1 MKRFLGGLAIVV
13 LLGAG
18 IAAWYWHALPT
29 ERQSPPGNAKKGRSD
44 AAGGPVPVAVS
55 LVTSETV
62 PVYRTGIGNV
72 VALYNATIRAQVD
85 GRLVS
90 VDFVEGQDVKK
101 GGALARIDPTLYQ
114 AAYDQAVAKKAQ
126 DEAMLANA
134 RIDLDR
140 YQRLARDNAG
150 TKQQAD
156 QQAALVRQLEAQVQA
171 DAAAS
176 ESAKATLSYT
186 TILAPFDGRV
196 GLRLVDPGN
205 IVHITDSGGIATLAQ
220 VQPIAIVFSLP
231 QRDLDAVN
239 SAMARGPVAVEAI
252 KAGGGDV
259 VARGKLIAIDNQIDL
274 TTGTFRLKAE
284 FDNTDLKLWPG
295 QFVNTRAIVNVL
307 KDAMTVPAA
316 AVRRGSLGTFVYTV
330 DDDRRAH
337 VRPVEVAIQDD
348 VRAVITKG
356 VSVGARV
363 VTVGFNQL
371 TDGARVVVLDERQKP
386 SAATDAGTPKQGRSD
401 KLQKQ
406 TGRRAQEN

>member
-29 ERQSPPGNAKKGRSD
+29 EPQSPPGNAKKGRSD